1 MIECL
6 LEQFACTFMVLK
18 VCLEDGLLT
27 GQTVA
32 EDLGNWSVDM
42 ARWTFNVFLTAQ
54 FDSLGDSIHIST
66 FKSCATEIFGLFLVS
81 FRPQREIKTGVV
93 FLIAVSIERSQIDV
107 SLEHNF
113 VLQLR
118 SRAPLFDAGSL
129 SQVTSV
135 GTVDLFLG
143 ILQLSERILYFVHI
157 VDIVD
162 ILINLVIVQESYIFF
177 IFCPQHQTVH
187 LAIFFFK

>member
-1 MIECL
+1 VIECL

-81 FRPQREIKTGVV
+81 F
-93 FLIAVSIERSQIDV
+93 
-107 SLEHNF
+107 
-113 VLQLR
+113 
-118 SRAPLFDAGSL
+118 
-129 SQVTSV
+129 
-135 GTVDLFLG
+135 
-143 ILQLSERILYFVHI
+143 
-157 VDIVD
+157 
-162 ILINLVIVQESYIFF
+162 
-177 IFCPQHQTVH
+177 
-187 LAIFFFK
+187 